1 MASCSL
7 ASSNNICRHR
17 HSSLQNPWSPL
28 YMYTSLLAL
37 SSLRQREQAVKK
49 LPHGPRRWRAAAGGS
64 RTTCC
69 FRTMCECGGG
79 AGVMWC
85 RLC

>member
-1 MASCSL
+1 MFENLS
-7 ASSNNICRHR
+7 H
-17 HSSLQNPWSPL
+17 L
-28 YMYTSLLAL
+28 YMYTSLLGL
-37 SSLRQREQAVKK
+37 SSLRQREQALKK
-49 LPHGPRRWRAAAGGS
+49 LPHGPRRWRAAAGS

>member
-1 MASCSL
+1 MFENLS
-7 ASSNNICRHR
+7 H
-17 HSSLQNPWSPL
+17 L

-79 AGVMWC
+79 AEVMWC